1 MAVTTIKVDPQ
12 KLLEAS
18 IQTGG
23 IADLAKDYEKEYK
36 ALFDRV
42 SNMKGKWDGQ
52 DNQNYTD
59 QVEGFRDDFEKMKSL
74 MDQYSEYL
82 KNTAQAYINTQN
94 EIAKT
99 AKGLTN

>member
-12 KLLEAS
+12 KLQDAS
-18 IQTGG
+18 SQISG
-23 IADLAKDYEKEYK
+23 LASEYEGEYK

-42 SNMKGKWDGQ
+42 HNMKGKWDGQ
-52 DNQNYTD
+52 DNQNYTE